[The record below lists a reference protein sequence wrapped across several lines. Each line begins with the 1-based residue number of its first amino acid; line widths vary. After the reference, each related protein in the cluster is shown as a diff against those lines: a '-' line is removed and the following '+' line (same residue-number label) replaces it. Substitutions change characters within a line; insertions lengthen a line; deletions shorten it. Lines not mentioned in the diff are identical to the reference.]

1 MIYEYLTEEKN
12 LNVKLSNP
20 IKTRTTAFAKIKT
33 DKLDAVKL
41 ANLLR
46 GDYISECYVPDK
58 RIIELRELVRHRCAL
73 VRMRTKLKK
82 DSWNITHERNQN
94 SRSSSIFY

>member
-1 MIYEYLTEEKN
+1 MIYTNNLTEEKN

-20 IKTRTTAFAKIKT
+20 IKTRAIASAKIKI

-46 GDYISECYVPDK
+46 GDYISECYVPDTSLSL
-58 RIIELRELVRHRCAL
+58 I
-73 VRMRTKLKK
+73 
-82 DSWNITHERNQN
+82 DSTTMSYWPGL
-94 SRSSSIFY
+94 SV